1 MSVRCLVHLQ
11 SVQILKEHAKCREGN
26 VIELL
31 AKRAALQKEFGQQ
44 KERHA
49 QAQQHLRVS
58 TGSHCDLSQQR
69 YSVRRVTEN

>member
-1 MSVRCLVHLQ
+1 MSVLCLVHLH
-11 SVQILKEHAKCREGN
+11 LADPKEHAKCREGN

-31 AKRAALQKEFGQQ
+31 AERAALLKELGQQ

-58 TGSHCDLSQQR
+58 TGSHCACHSRDT
-69 YSVRRVTEN
+69 V